1 MKILLIG
8 EFSNVHWTLAEGLRA
23 LGHDVTVVSDGDR
36 WKDYPRDVNLQR
48 RHLDDPSRLRR
59 MAGAVRYLCDLARIW
74 PTLKGYDVVQ
84 LINPVFID
92 LKAERLWPFYQ
103 FLRRHNGRV
112 FLGAFGIDYYWV
124 KVGSDCKTF
133 RYSDFNF
140 GSQLRDYPFMHTMIR
155 DWLQGPKGELNQRMA
170 EDCDGIISGLYEYE
184 MCYRPFFPDKT
195 RFIPFP
201 INLSSVTPV
210 STLTP
215 SPFPSSSSPSPSPSS
230 SSPSPSSPSSS
241 SPSSPSSSSPSSPSS
256 FSPSPSSPRLVS
268 PLVQGPLCSDG
279 VAAPL
284 AAPLAPVFP
293 SPLRFFIGIQRSR
306 SAYKGTDLMLSALQ
320 RLQADFGPD
329 RVAILKAESVPF
341 AQYQEMMNSSH
352 VLLDQLYSYTPAMNA
367 LLAMAKGL
375 IVVGGGEEEQ
385 YELLGEHQL
394 RPIINVQPTEQDV
407 YDQIAK
413 RLLSGK
419 EDIHQLQLDSME
431 YIRRH
436 HDHIKVAQSYLDFYT
451 NPSANR
457 QAPLPPT
464 AE

>member
-8 EFSNVHWTLAEGLRA
+8 EFSNVHWTLAEGLRS
-23 LGHDVTVVSDGDR
+23 LGHQVTVVSDGDR

-215 SPFPSSSSPSPSPSS
+215 SPFPASPS
-230 SSPSPSSPSSS
+230 
-241 SPSSPSSSSPSSPSS
+241 
-256 FSPSPSSPRLVS
+256 
-268 PLVQGPLCSDG
+268 
-279 VAAPL
+279 
-284 AAPLAPVFP
+284 P

>member
-8 EFSNVHWTLAEGLRA
+8 EFSNVHWTLAQGLRA

-48 RHLDDPSRLRR
+48 RHLDDTSRLRR

-215 SPFPSSSSPSPSPSS
+215 
-230 SSPSPSSPSSS
+230 
-241 SPSSPSSSSPSSPSS
+241 
-256 FSPSPSSPRLVS
+256 VS
-268 PLVQGPLCSDG
+268 
-279 VAAPL
+279 
-284 AAPLAPVFP
+284 P